1 MNLKSFFILICLLL
15 VAQWCSFA
23 KADVFNAGEFR
34 LSNGEENGTY
44 RLFAKLP
51 TSVASST
58 RILLPEQC
66 ELGLTNRQSS
76 ASLTLINYEFVC
88 AEIFSTDDKI
98 ITPWYL
104 DGASLTVNLSEESFE
119 TTLKR
124 SLQTME
130 IPLSLTQTAL
140 SPSAVVKRYLWQ
152 GMLHIWFGWDHL
164 AFVLCL
170 CLLAKGKRLLTL
182 ITAFTIGHSM
192 TLALSF
198 YQIVAVPI
206 APIEVLI
213 AVSIVLMAR
222 EGIMLQLRQHKF
234 ALLGSMGVVV
244 LFGLIHGL
252 GFASALSELGVPQ
265 NEVGLALIFFNIGVE
280 VGQVAFIGSL
290 SLLYML
296 IKPLGKV
303 QIASLSALYFVG
315 CLGTF
320 WAVERLVS
328 FS

>member
-1 MNLKSFFILICLLL
+1 MSFKSFITIIGL
-15 VAQWCSFA
+15 VLSPYFSALAQ
-23 KADVFNAGEFR
+23 ADVFNAGEFR
-34 LSNGEENGTY
+34 LSKGEEEGSY
-44 RLFAKLP
+44 LLFAKLP
-51 TSVASST
+51 TAVVNSS
-58 RILLPEQC
+58 RITLPEQC
-66 ELGLTNRQSS
+66 TLGITNKQSR
-76 ASLTLINYEFVC
+76 ANLTLINYEFDC
-88 AEIFSTDDKI
+88 SELFLAEDKI
-98 ITPWYL
+98 VTPWYL
-104 DGASLTVNLSEESFE
+104 DGASLTVSLGNESFD

-124 SLQTME
+124 SLNTIE
-130 IPLSLTQTAL
+130 IPLSAAQSELSTTA
-140 SPSAVVKRYLWQ
+140 VIQRYLWQ

-182 ITAFTIGHSM
+182 ITAFTIGHSL
-192 TLALSF
+192 TLVLAF
-198 YQIVAVPI
+198 YQVVTIAI

-213 AVSIVLMAR
+213 AVSLILMAR
-222 EGIMLQLRQHKF
+222 EGIELQRKQHEF

-280 VGQVAFIGSL
+280 LGQIAF
-290 SLLYML
+290 
-296 IKPLGKV
+296 
-303 QIASLSALYFVG
+303 IASLFVLYQLVKPTGRIQLASITALYFVG

-328 FS
+328 F